1 MRNGRTKLV
10 ANGERILRFRVA
22 ERRVHW
28 AIAIPFLVCY
38 TTALVLVVVYNPD
51 PLRPY
56 REIVSWTHR
65 ISGVCLIVFP
75 ALAVLRS
82 VGDLKVHFYNVK
94 QAWVWVFA
102 DIKWLLLMGFAA
114 ISSRVKLPEQGKFN
128 AAQKLNFM
136 MVMSTYPIYIVTGLT
151 MWISGTALLA
161 WLIHFGLAVLAT
173 PFIFGHMFMATIPA
187 GSRKGL
193 QGMFSGLVDPHWAKH
208 HHARWYREN
217 FEHAGNGSTAT
228 SSVTQPERVVFL
240 PRGRATGN
248 ERQPGVNRVSAVSR
262 GLEALSTHGMP
273 GNGNRLA
280 ERAGGVGVAGNDSW
294 NENTVSGTSEGN
306 GGIGGRGGNGDN
318 GIHSHR
324 DLVDTARLLRSETL
338 RAIVLGLQN
347 GQRQEWIAQG
357 RAAVEAAAR
366 ECDWEL
372 AAGLFRELWPDV
384 RGIGLNREEMRA
396 IIRRLMERKDLGMAA
411 KASALRIMQD
421 PTDSVAI
428 NCMLKVAD
436 ASLRARA
443 WDDSIKIYE
452 FLERNCADS
461 PNAGYFSRGVELA
474 EQWSRHAEG
483 ATPFVTAGWEAVDS
497 EADPEARV

>member
-1 MRNGRTKLV
+1 
-10 ANGERILRFRVA
+10 
-22 ERRVHW
+22 
-28 AIAIPFLVCY
+28 
-38 TTALVLVVVYNPD
+38 VLVVVYNPD

-56 REIVSWTHR
+56 REVVSWAHR
-65 ISGVCLIVFP
+65 ISGVCLIAFP

-82 VGDLKVHFYNVK
+82 VGDVRIHFNNVK

-102 DIKWLLLMGFAA
+102 DVKWLLLMGFAA

-187 GSRKGL
+187 SSRKGL
-193 QGMFSGLVDPHWAKH
+193 QGMFSGLVDRHWAKH

-217 FEHAGNGSTAT
+217 FEHADNGAAAT
-228 SSVTQPERVVFL
+228 NSAAQPERVVFL
-240 PRGRATGN
+240 PQGSATGN
-248 ERQPGVNRVSAVSR
+248 ARQLGLSRLKAVSR
-262 GLEALSTHGMP
+262 GLEAVSTHAAP

-280 ERAGGVGVAGNDSW
+280 ERASSIGMDGNDSR
-294 NENTVSGTSEGN
+294 NENRVSGTSEGN
-306 GGIGGRGGNGDN
+306 GGDGGRGGKGDN
-318 GIHSHR
+318 GMHGRR
-324 DLVDTARLLRSETL
+324 DPVDTARLLRSDTL

-347 GQRQEWIAQG
+347 GQRHDWIVQG
-357 RAAVEAAAR
+357 RAAAEAAAR

-384 RGIGLNREEMRA
+384 RGMDLNREEMRA

-443 WDDSIKIYE
+443 WDGAIKIYE
-452 FLERNCADS
+452 FLERNCPDS
-461 PNAGYFSRGVELA
+461 PYGGYFSRGIELA
-474 EQWSRHAEG
+474 EQWSRNGDG
-483 ATPFVTAGWEAVDS
+483 ATPFVTASLEAIDS

>member
-1 MRNGRTKLV
+1 MRDGRTKL
-10 ANGERILRFRVA
+10 AAHGERILRFRLA

-38 TTALVLVVVYNPD
+38 ATALVLVVVYNPD
-51 PLRPY
+51 PVRPY
-56 REIVSWTHR
+56 RELFAWAHR
-65 ISGVCLIVFP
+65 ISGACLIVFP
-75 ALAVLRS
+75 ALAILRS
-82 VGDLKVHFYNVK
+82 VRDLKIHFYNIK

-136 MVMSTYPIYIVTGLT
+136 MVMSTYPIYIATGLT
-151 MWISGTALLA
+151 MWMSGTALLA

-187 GSRKGL
+187 SSRKGL
-193 QGMFSGLVDPHWAKH
+193 QGMFSGFVDRHWAKH

-217 FEHAGNGSTAT
+217 FEHAGNGAA
-228 SSVTQPERVVFL
+228 VTNSAPQVERVVFL
-240 PRGRATGN
+240 PRGRATGDA
-248 ERQPGVNRVSAVSR
+248 RPMAANRLSAVSR
-262 GLEALSTHGMP
+262 GLEAVRTHRAP
-273 GNGNRLA
+273 DSANRLA
-280 ERAGGVGVAGNDSW
+280 GQATGVAMARIDSRNGRPVSRGN
-294 NENTVSGTSEGN
+294 EGN
-306 GGIGGRGGNGDN
+306 GGKGGNSD
-318 GIHSHR
+318 HRSHGRR
-324 DLVDTARLLRSETL
+324 DLVDTAKLLRSETL

-357 RAAVEAAAR
+357 QAAIEAAAG

-384 RGIGLNREEMRA
+384 RNVDLNREEMRA

-411 KASALRIMQD
+411 KASALRITQD

-436 ASLRARA
+436 ASLRAQA
-443 WDDSIKIYE
+443 WKDAGKIYE
-452 FLERNCADS
+452 FLERNCPDS
-461 PNAGYFSRGVELA
+461 PYAGYFTRGIELA
-474 EQWSRHAEG
+474 EQWSRNGNG
-483 ATPFVTAGWEAVDS
+483 ATPLVTAALEAIDS
-497 EADPEARV
+497 EADPETRI

>member
-1 MRNGRTKLV
+1 MQNGRTKL
-10 ANGERILRFRVA
+10 AAHGERILRFRVA

-56 REIVSWTHR
+56 REIVSWAHR

-82 VGDLKVHFYNVK
+82 VGDLRVHFYNVK
-94 QAWVWVFA
+94 QAWIWVFA

-161 WLIHFGLAVLAT
+161 WLVHFGLAVLAT

-187 GSRKGL
+187 SSRKGL
-193 QGMFSGLVDPHWAKH
+193 QGMFSGLVDRHWAKH

-217 FEHAGNGSTAT
+217 FEHAGNGAAAT
-228 SSVTQPERVVFL
+228 SSAQAERVVFL
-240 PRGRATGN
+240 PQGSATGDA
-248 ERQPGVNRVSAVSR
+248 RRMGVNRLSAVSR
-262 GLEALSTHGMP
+262 GLEAVSTHGAP
-273 GNGNRLA
+273 GSADRM
-280 ERAGGVGVAGNDSW
+280 AGRVTGVGAGNDPRNGSGVGGG
-294 NENTVSGTSEGN
+294 NEANGGN
-306 GGIGGRGGNGDN
+306 GGKSGNGEPGIDGGR
-318 GIHSHR
+318 S
-324 DLVDTARLLRSETL
+324 LVDTARLLRSETL

-347 GQRQEWIAQG
+347 GQRQEWIAYG

-384 RGIGLNREEMRA
+384 RNINLNREEMRA
-396 IIRRLMERKDLGMAA
+396 IIRRLMERRDLGMAA

-436 ASLRARA
+436 ASLRARVWQDA
-443 WDDSIKIYE
+443 IKVYE
-452 FLERNCADS
+452 FLERNCPDS
-461 PNAGYFSRGVELA
+461 PYAGYFSRGIELA
-474 EQWSRHAEG
+474 EQWSHNGKG
-483 ATPFVTAGWEAVDS
+483 ATLLVTASLEAVDS